1 MTVIIPGSNLVAQY
15 QSLQREIDAAVLRVL
30 ASGNYTASEEIDAFE
45 EEFAAFVGVKHAIA
59 VSSGTVACFF
69 AAVAA
74 GVQTGDEV
82 ITVPNTHVAP
92 AAAITHAG
100 ARNVFVDIDPCTFN
114 MDPRLVEAAIT
125 PRTSAIFVVHLYGLP
140 AEMNPILEIAKR
152 RSLTVIEDACP
163 ALGATYHGRKVG
175 TLGQVAAFSFAA
187 RKILG
192 GIGSGGMIVTNDAE
206 IARKARLLRGYGYYK
221 DQFPYG
227 ATSETLVD
235 KHYHHIAEGYHLQLP
250 AIQAA
255 VLRVKLPRV
264 PLFLERRRALA
275 LRYNAILARTTL
287 ITPFELPGMAHAYQS
302 YIVRVPNRDYVQQ
315 EMERAGISTGTPYA
329 PPLHLQP
336 AYQYLGYGTGDFPVA
351 EKAGTELLSLPLY
364 AELSDEQADRV
375 GRTLRQ
381 VVSSGSTSH

>member
-1 MTVIIPGSNLVAQY
+1 MQY
-15 QSLQREIDAAVLRVL
+15 QSLQQEIDAAARRVL

-45 EEFAAFVGVKHAIA
+45 DEFAAFVGAKHAIA
-59 VSSGTVACFF
+59 VSSGTLACFF
-69 AAVAA
+69 ATVAA
-74 GVQTGDEV
+74 GVQARDEV

-100 ARNVFVDIDPCTFN
+100 ARSVFCDINPRTFN
-114 MDPRLVEAAIT
+114 MDPQLVEAAIT

-140 AEMNPILEIAKR
+140 TDMNPILEIAKR
-152 RSLTVIEDACP
+152 RGLTVIEDACP
-163 ALGATYHGRKVG
+163 ALGATYCGRKAG
-175 TLGQVAAFSFAA
+175 TLGQVAAFSFAP

-192 GIGSGGMIVTNDAE
+192 GICSGGMIVTNDAE
-206 IARKARLLRGYGYYK
+206 IARKTRLLRGYGYYK

-227 ATSETLVD
+227 ATPETLVH
-235 KHYHHIAEGYHLQLP
+235 KHFHHIAEGYHAQLP

-255 VLRVKLPRV
+255 VLRIKLPRV
-264 PLFLERRRALA
+264 PSFLERRRALA
-275 LRYNAILARTTL
+275 MRYTTILADTPV
-287 ITPFELPGMAHAYQS
+287 IAPFEPPQMAHAYQS
-302 YIVRVPNRDYVQQ
+302 YIVRVPNRDCVQQ

-336 AYQYLGYGTGDFPVA
+336 AYEYLGYHAGDFPAA
-351 EKAGTELLSLPLY
+351 EKAATELLSLPLY

-381 VVSSGSTSH
+381 VVHSVIPS